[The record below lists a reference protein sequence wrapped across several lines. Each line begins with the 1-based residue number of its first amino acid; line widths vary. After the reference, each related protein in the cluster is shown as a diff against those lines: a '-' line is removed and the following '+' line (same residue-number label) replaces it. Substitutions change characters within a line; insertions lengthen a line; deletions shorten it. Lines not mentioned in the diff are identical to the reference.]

1 MVPPVRRRGVMLLA
15 LAIAAGKSLTRSKLH
30 CERLP
35 NRGASAPIWASQAP
49 RPEKSVSRRD
59 FPASSGLTIILRE
72 LRDYLP
78 DPHGGWRYMS
88 RFIIGDPGNEL
99 DDRPFE
105 HLLGWAAG
113 YREVGRSGVSGGSP
127 KALVRYSQPFIRMA

>member
-1 MVPPVRRRGVMLLA
+1 
-15 LAIAAGKSLTRSKLH
+15 
-30 CERLP
+30 
-35 NRGASAPIWASQAP
+35 
-49 RPEKSVSRRD
+49 
-59 FPASSGLTIILRE
+59 
-72 LRDYLP
+72 
-78 DPHGGWRYMS
+78 MS